1 MGRLESTNNF
11 EGFSNRILK
20 GKITD
25 FECKSLE
32 KGKDVYWI
40 ISITFE
46 NSRFAD
52 KIYTVGMFE
61 RDVDGKVKANWLIDK
76 VNKFLDFIN
85 YTGGFNI
92 DGEFE
97 TMEGKVIQ
105 QDEIQNE
112 IFKHMMDNSDALDCY
127 AYKYNEYNK
136 DDDKVYSRVWSDLA
150 KLPDREK
157 LQNKIQKLIDKK
169 KLVPYVK
176 DEQQTE
182 SKPQINGTSK
192 VRI

>member
-46 NSRFAD
+46 NSKFAD

-112 IFKHMMDNSDALDCY
+112 IFKHMMDNMVCVFDNLDVEMVASLCHCNY
-127 AYKYNEYNK
+127 LYLFLHCTK
-136 DDDKVYSRVWSDLA
+136 
-150 KLPDREK
+150 
-157 LQNKIQKLIDKK
+157 
-169 KLVPYVK
+169 
-176 DEQQTE
+176 
-182 SKPQINGTSK
+182 
-192 VRI
+192 

>member
-40 ISITFE
+40 TSITFE
-46 NSRFAD
+46 NSKFAD
-52 KIYTVGMFE
+52 KIYTVGIFE

-112 IFKHMMDNSDALDCY
+112 IFKHMMDNPESLDCY
-127 AYKYNEYNK
+127 AYKYDEYNK
-136 DDDKVYSRVWSDLA
+136 DDDKVYSRIWTDLA

-176 DEQQTE
+176 DEQQPE